1 MAKTVLFEGEHGD
14 GVAGKLAL
22 GTGALVVDMQTGWCL
37 WLAKVT
43 DVQ

>member
-1 MAKTVLFEGEHGD
+1 MTVLFEGDHGD

-22 GTGALVVDMQTGWCL
+22 GALVVDMQNGWCL

-43 DVQ
+43 GDQ